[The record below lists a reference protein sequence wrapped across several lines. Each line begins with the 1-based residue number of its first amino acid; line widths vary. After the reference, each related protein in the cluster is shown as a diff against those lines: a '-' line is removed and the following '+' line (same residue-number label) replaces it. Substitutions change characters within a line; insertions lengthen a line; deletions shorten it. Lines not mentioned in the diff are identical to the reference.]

1 MTSFRSGRRHSLHTI
16 RMCDTI
22 TNSSCQGSP
31 VLLDSTMISRDDNLS
46 DPTLGSD
53 LTCNAFIQSTRSTY
67 PFNHTQKWTKQ
78 KMTSSMAADWKH
90 GSKNSNID
98 SKNSIY
104 VVFPEKKGVLEI
116 VTFLNLCDKHS
127 RWEGTVIDMMEPM
140 MTSRGTD
147 RDMLRNE
154 P

>member
-1 MTSFRSGRRHSLHTI
+1 
-16 RMCDTI
+16 
-22 TNSSCQGSP
+22 
-31 VLLDSTMISRDDNLS
+31 MISTDDTLS

-53 LTCNAFIQSTRSTY
+53 LKCNAFIQSTPSTY
-67 PFNHTQKWTKQ
+67 PFKHTQNCTRQ
-78 KMTSSMAADWKH
+78 NMTSSMAADWKH

-104 VVFPEKKGVLEI
+104 VVFPDKKGVLGI
-116 VTFLNLCDKHS
+116 VTFQNLCDKHS